1 MVINYFIGGK
11 KYMVVKLVYKEKL
24 FVETSNTDVTSD
36 ALAVLEI
43 DESNMKA
50 NLSFSNDANLVER
63 RTAKRQAQSIL
74 KTGFLTQTGKR
85 IGRDCR
91 LEDPD
96 EESVDDRLLQE
107 GHKYR

>member
-1 MVINYFIGGK
+1 MD
-11 KYMVVKLVYKEKL
+11 VKLVYKDKL
-24 FVETSNTDVTSD
+24 FIETSNTDVTSD
-36 ALAVLEI
+36 ALAVLAI

-50 NLSFSNDANLVER
+50 NLSFSADANLIER

-74 KTGFLTQTGKR
+74 KTGFLTQDGKR

-96 EESVDDRLLQE
+96 DESIDDRLLQE
-107 GHKYR
+107 GYKYR